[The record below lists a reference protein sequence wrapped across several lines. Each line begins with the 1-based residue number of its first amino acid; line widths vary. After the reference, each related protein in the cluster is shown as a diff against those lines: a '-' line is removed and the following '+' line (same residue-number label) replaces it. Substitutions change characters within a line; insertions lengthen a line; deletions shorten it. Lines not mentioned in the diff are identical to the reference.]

1 MMSDYEN
8 TSNELDRTTIVAL
21 ARDNET
27 QSAFIFNSSAGLR
40 EPSNEYKYLLEFF
53 EITLRDINGL
63 VTLNGEYDFGGFSYK
78 IYEELPYA
86 NHYNRDQKAIN
97 VVKKRYI
104 DEYNDNDTYPLYNRT
119 LNEKAKAELTEK
131 HNGNIIKLY
140 NDLHYKRLREYYDN
154 LDELLNYELVNSYIL
169 DEKRHI
175 SEEISTNEIS
185 RRYFAGDLDAGVEI
199 LLRKRGD
206 YVLACLSRCSHIS
219 GLMNDFKTLL
229 NAYKIVR
236 GLVNPNNYDFD
247 TNLLATLIYDEYRW
261 NLEKVLTMLADESK
275 DIINGYFQ
283 GKDNSEQIQALNGG
297 YMWLRNRTKEWLINE
312 YIEEDDNK
320 DKKKLYLYALYEKQ
334 ISGN

>member
-1 MMSDYEN
+1 MSDYGN

-104 DEYNDNDTYPLYNRT
+104 DEYNDNDSYPLYNRT

-140 NDLHYKRLREYYDN
+140 NDLHYKRLREYYDGLN
-154 LDELLNYELVNSYIL
+154 ELIDY
-169 DEKRHI
+169 DT
-175 SEEISTNEIS
+175 ISTYLKSDCRIASEVKTNDIS
-185 RRYFAGDLDAGVEI
+185 RRYFKGELDAGIEL
-199 LLRKRGD
+199 LLRKREEE
-206 YVLACLSRCSHIS
+206 VLFYLAGSEQIKELK
-219 GLMNDFKTLL
+219 NDFDHLL
-229 NAYKIVR
+229 NAYKIVMQ
-236 GLVNPNNYDFD
+236 LDNSNNFDFD
-247 TNLLATLIYDEYRW
+247 TNLLATQIYNDYYYDISPI
-261 NLEKVLTMLADESK
+261 LTILADKAQEK
-275 DIINGYFQ
+275 IIKYFE
-283 GKDNSEQIQALNGG
+283 GKDNTELIDKLNSNSS
-297 YMWLRNRTKEWLINE
+297 WIRLQTNEWLIKE
-312 YIEEDDNK
+312 YIEETDTK
-320 DKKKLYLYALYEKQ
+320 IKKLYLYALYERQ
-334 ISGN
+334 ANNN